1 MAVTGPEAHP
11 LVLILAASVVLQT
24 QMAASGSVGSE
35 ALKGAQLPTLFSL
48 TDFLPLTFLQTFL
61 LVGTHTHTYTH
72 TERHASSLSV
82 PLNVSGH

>member
-35 ALKGAQLPTLFSL
+35 ALNLGGVKTSKLGI
-48 TDFLPLTFLQTFL
+48 
-61 LVGTHTHTYTH
+61 
-72 TERHASSLSV
+72 
-82 PLNVSGH
+82 

>member
-35 ALKGAQLPTLFSL
+35 ALKGAQLPTFSFPSL
-48 TDFLPLTFLQTFL
+48 ISYFLHFFK
-61 LVGTHTHTYTH
+61 HFC
-72 TERHASSLSV
+72 
-82 PLNVSGH
+82 